1 MKHIEI
7 LPLDI
12 LLFLSFY
19 LQAMLY
25 HKMDFALA
33 NIITNAD
40 PGKEL
45 FLK

>member
-12 LLFLSFY
+12 LPFLSFY
-19 LQAMLY
+19 LQAMLNY
-25 HKMDFALA
+25 KMDFALA

-40 PGKEL
+40 PGKKL
-45 FLK
+45 FFK